1 MNHSKLKQFGLE
13 LKKEREHRNLILD
26 DISKK
31 TKISLKFLEA
41 IESGHFNFLPDPY
54 VRYFVKSYIGQLGRN
69 TDHYYRKFNELVR
82 ETSKPPQHNS
92 KPPEHTTPPPSE
104 TNDIWNDVESAIK
117 KLKER
122 HLSLVISTAFLLLI
136 ISLMLIFDN
145 NDSNGIIE
153 TQNGINQ
160 ISGQDSQLASFSSFI
175 PARKDLELN
184 IVAGERTWLQIAVD
198 DSVAQEFI
206 FERGDTMTWEAK
218 QKFLIRVGN
227 GAGVR
232 LYLNGNDL
240 GKLGDRMEVLN
251 FVLTKDGIKENRF

>member
-1 MNHSKLKQFGLE
+1 M
-13 LKKEREHRNLILD
+13 
-26 DISKK
+26 
-31 TKISLKFLEA
+31 
-41 IESGHFNFLPDPY
+41 
-54 VRYFVKSYIGQLGRN
+54 
-69 TDHYYRKFNELVR
+69 
-82 ETSKPPQHNS
+82 PPQENDS
-92 KPPEHTTPPPSE
+92 PPERATPPPAE

-117 KLKER
+117 NLKER

-145 NDSNGIIE
+145 NESNGIMDS
-153 TQNGINQ
+153 QNKNNQ

-175 PARKDLELN
+175 PTKKDLKLN
-184 IVAGERTWLQIAVD
+184 IVAAERTWMQIAID

-251 FVLTKDGIKENRF
+251 FVLTKNGIQENRF